1 MKRTRTTAT
10 RQRRGILS
18 FTKGRAGF
26 ELEPDDVLNG
36 GGTALCSPRR
46 NRRVNNDERMTFIS
60 TKSHQG
66 FLIVMGWLGGFGTCL
81 MFLQYMSRNCS
92 SHPFIPYV
100 AQDIN
105 PSNKISSNSDPA
117 PTTPPAAQ
125 PEKPILLLW
134 FLPENYKWDFSDCK
148 TFYNIDGCHLT
159 DDRSLYNQAD
169 AVLIFHKAISW
180 DLSNLPPSPRPP
192 FQKWIWF
199 HVESPTN
206 TKRIP
211 GLENLFNL
219 TLSYRRDADISV
231 RNLLSVSKTPN
242 KFELPK
248 KDKLVCWFVS
258 NTNPSTGTATRMK
271 YYEELSKH
279 IKVNVYGNMA
289 GSRLK
294 DEDYYPTMAS
304 CKFYLSFENSI
315 HKDYITEKFNGP
327 LSVGTVPVVL
337 GASRENCEQFA
348 PGDSFIHVNDFPD
361 ASALA
366 QHLLQLDKDDE
377 AYRRYFDWRKHV
389 SATPHLI
396 AGNQEFISYI
406 CHACEYIGIHREY
419 KQAHNIYDWY
429 FS

>member
-1 MKRTRTTAT
+1 MWR
-10 RQRRGILS
+10 
-18 FTKGRAGF
+18 
-26 ELEPDDVLNG
+26 
-36 GGTALCSPRR
+36 
-46 NRRVNNDERMTFIS
+46 
-60 TKSHQG
+60 
-66 FLIVMGWLGGFGTCL
+66 
-81 MFLQYMSRNCS
+81 
-92 SHPFIPYV
+92 
-100 AQDIN
+100 
-105 PSNKISSNSDPA
+105 
-117 PTTPPAAQ
+117 
-125 PEKPILLLW
+125 
-134 FLPENYKWDFSDCK
+134 WDFSDCK

-159 DDRSLYNQAD
+159 DDRSL
-169 AVLIFHKAISW
+169 
-180 DLSNLPPSPRPP
+180 
-192 FQKWIWF
+192 WIWL
-199 HVESPTN
+199 HAESPTN

-219 TLSYRRDADISV
+219 TLGYRRDADISV
-231 RNLLSVSKTPN
+231 RNLLTVSKTPN
-242 KFELPK
+242 KEFELPK

-258 NTNPSTGTATRMK
+258 NTNPSTGTGTRMK

-304 CKFYLSFENSI
+304 CKFYLSFENSL

-348 PGDSFIHVNDFPD
+348 PGDSFIHVNDFPN

-366 QHLLQLDKDDE
+366 QHLLHLDEDDE
-377 AYRRYFDWRKHV
+377 AYRRYFDWRKHA

-396 AGNQEFISYI
+396 IVKQEFIPHI
-406 CHACEYIGIHREY
+406 CGACEYIGRHKEY